1 MMEKEL
7 RRAVLALLIIAL
19 FGLLIYPGL
28 YKYDKLE
35 GKYPVRMNRITG
47 ETKILREGGWVKVGD
62 AGSSPAGDGQE
73 KAVTSQDLE
82 ALRAEIRNELL
93 QEMQTKL
100 NQAKADWA
108 ASSSPAGP
116 VYEDGTSVLPGGGA
130 DTGSSN
136 K

>member
-1 MMEKEL
+1 MEKEL
-7 RRAVLALLIIAL
+7 RRAVLALLIVAL

-62 AGSSPAGDGQE
+62 AGSSTIRDE
-73 KAVTSQDLE
+73 KEQAVTRQDLVT
-82 ALRAEIRNELL
+82 LRAEIRNELL

>member
-47 ETKILREGGWVKVGD
+47 ETKILREGGWVKEGD
-62 AGSSPAGDGQE
+62 AASSTAGDEREQ
-73 KAVTSQDLE
+73 AVTRQDLVT
-82 ALRAEIRNELL
+82 LRDEIRNELL
-93 QEMQTKL
+93 QEMQNKL

-116 VYEDGTSVLPGGGA
+116 VYEDGTSVLPDGGA
-130 DTGSSN
+130 GTGSSN

>member
-1 MMEKEL
+1 MEKEL

-47 ETKILREGGWVKVGD
+47 ETKILREDGWVKEGADVANTAGD
-62 AGSSPAGDGQE
+62 AKGQQAT
-73 KAVTSQDLE
+73 KQDLA
-82 ALRAEIRNELL
+82 ALRDEIRSELL
-93 QEMQTKL
+93 QEMQSKL
-100 NQAKADWA
+100 NQAKADWI
-108 ASSSPAGP
+108 ASKSPTGP
-116 VYEDGTSVLPGGGA
+116 VYEDGTSVLPSPNASAGA
-130 DTGSSN
+130 EDG